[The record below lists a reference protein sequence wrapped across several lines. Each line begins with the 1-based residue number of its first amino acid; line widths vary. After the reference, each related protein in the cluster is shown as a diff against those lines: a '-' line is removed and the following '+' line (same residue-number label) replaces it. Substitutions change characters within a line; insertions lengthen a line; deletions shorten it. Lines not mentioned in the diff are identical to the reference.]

1 MAVYPALLSLADE
14 SAYRSHFENLYC
26 RGAVMTHDGMTVRFR
41 KSDFDHC
48 FYESTR
54 RNRVK
59 DQFSQL
65 RAERMEWIAVAL
77 QDAAAQRFQG
87 WDRDTRKY
95 DKNRRVTLVCGNYVV
110 VIGIS
115 SPTSARF
122 ITAYVADTPGT
133 LAKIKTSPQW
143 TP

>member
-1 MAVYPALLSLADE
+1 LLSLADE

>member
-1 MAVYPALLSLADE
+1 MAVYPPLLSLADE
-14 SAYRSHFENLYC
+14 AAYRFHFENLYC

-41 KSDFDHC
+41 KTDFDHC
-48 FYESTR
+48 FFESTR
-54 RNRVK
+54 RDLVK
-59 DQFSQL
+59 DKFSDI

-77 QDAAAQRFQG
+77 QDTAVQRFQG

-122 ITAYVADTPGT
+122 ITAYVADTPST
-133 LAKIKTSPQW
+133 LAKLKTSPKW